1 MSPRVTAIVPVFNR
15 LPLTRACLDCL
26 RAQSHAPLDVI
37 VVDGG
42 STDDTPAV
50 LRADYPEV
58 TVLTS
63 TEPLWWAG
71 ATAKGID
78 ALLARGP
85 ADDDLALL
93 LNNDTRFGP
102 DYVATLVRHSRAH
115 DAAVGGLIVDSRDQ
129 RITDAGV
136 AVDWE
141 RYDFPA
147 RTEKAVDGP
156 YFDGPDVLTGRGV
169 VVPVHMIRAAGNVDA
184 ASFPHYIADYDWYLR
199 LKAHGF
205 RFGIAYDAVIESV
218 VEATGMAPERRRQ
231 TLADAWAY
239 AFSRRS
245 MLNLQDHLRFIDRHA
260 PGHLKAELKRRQ
272 IRSAIGRFVEAV
284 LPPGRLHDRMVR
296 AGDLVIAAL
305 MRPREVWRRL
315 QER

>member
-15 LPLTRACLDCL
+15 LHLTRACLDCV
-26 RAQSHAPLDVI
+26 RAQTHTPLDVI

-42 STDDTPAV
+42 STDGTPEA
-50 LRADYPEV
+50 LARDYPEV

-63 TEPLWWAG
+63 REPLWWAG
-71 ATAKGID
+71 ATARGID
-78 ALLARGP
+78 ALLARSP

-93 LNNDTRFGP
+93 LNNDTRFDPG
-102 DYVATLVRHSRAH
+102 YVATLVHHSRAH
-115 DAAVGGLIVDSRDQ
+115 GAAVGGLIVDSRDQ

-184 ASFPHYIADYDWYLR
+184 VAFPHYIADYDWYLR
-199 LKAHGF
+199 LRAHGF

-218 VEATGMAPERRRQ
+218 VEATGMAPEQRRR
-231 TLADAWAY
+231 TLKDAYAY

-260 PGHLKAELKRRQ
+260 PPHLKAELKRRQ

-284 LPPGRLHDRMVR
+284 LPPGRLHDALVR
-296 AGDLVIAAL
+296 IGDRLVAAV
-305 MRPREVWRRL
+305 MHPRDALRRL
-315 QER
+315 GGR

>member
-1 MSPRVTAIVPVFNR
+1 MSPRVTAIIPVFNR
-15 LPLTRACLDCL
+15 LPLTRACLNCL
-26 RAQSHAPLDVI
+26 RAQRHRPLDVI

-42 STDDTPAV
+42 STDGTPTAV
-50 LRADYPEV
+50 AADYPEV
-58 TVLTS
+58 TVVTS

-71 ATAKGID
+71 ATAKGIEL
-78 ALLARGP
+78 LLARAP
-85 ADDDLALL
+85 ADDDFALL

-102 DYVATLVRHSRAH
+102 DYVATLVRHARAH
-115 DAAVGGLIVDSRDQ
+115 DAAVGGLIVDSRDR

-169 VVPVHMIRAAGNVDA
+169 VVPVHMIRRCGNIDA
-184 ASFPHYIADYDWYLR
+184 AAFPHYIADYDWFLR

-218 VEATGMAPERRRQ
+218 VEATGMAPEQRRR
-231 TLADAWAY
+231 TLKDAWSY

-245 MLNLQDHLRFIDRHA
+245 MLNLRDHLRFIDRHA
-260 PGHLKAELKRRQ
+260 PTALKAELKRRQ
-272 IRSAIGRFVEAV
+272 IRSAIGRFVEAI
-284 LPPGRLHDRMVR
+284 LPPGRLHDRLVR
-296 AGDLVIAAL
+296 IGDLVVGAA
-305 MRPREVWRRL
+305 MRPREMWRRL